1 MAVNYNQLRIDTPE
15 TRAALEQEY
24 ANRPR
29 PTVTSQSTFGS
40 AFGNISCFF

>member
-24 ANRPR
+24 ANRPL
-29 PTVTSQSTFGS
+29 TNSKIST
-40 AFGNISCFF
+40 IWL